1 MDVNIADYDKRTAW
15 HLAASQ
21 GHVEV
26 VEFLINHHAD
36 VNVCDRMG
44 FSPLVDAL
52 RHEQL
57 AVQKV
62 LRAHGGQLLG
72 MEVSVEL
79 CEAASKGDVPRMKA
93 LIDNGANPN
102 AGDYDDRTGELVCQ
116 ILASVFPCACP
127 KRCT

>member
-1 MDVNIADYDKRTAW
+1 MAF
-15 HLAASQ
+15 SQ
-21 GHVEV
+21 GHVEI
-26 VEFLINHHAD
+26 VEFLINHQAE

-52 RHEQL
+52 RHDQL

-116 ILASVFPCACP
+116 IHSSLVPRA
-127 KRCT
+127 